1 MPSEIWMALALVL
14 IIEGLLP
21 FASPRRYRQMAQEL
35 SSMPD
40 GAIRGTGLVL
50 VLAGLLALW
59 WLGR

>member
-1 MPSEIWMALALVL
+1 MPSELWMALALVL

-21 FASPRRYRQMAQEL
+21 FASPRHYRRMVREL
-35 SSMPD
+35 AALPD
-40 GAIRGTGLVL
+40 GAIRATGLVL